1 MTLAATKES
10 STCGQLVPPAPN
22 SCHHFDSST
31 PIVGRLSSCSMTSIV
46 KPPVTIS
53 VHSPALS
60 PTSARSPRMAS
71 LLSALQAII
80 GLPSPHRAEFPAT
93 AVDNASPNTS
103 HRSLHPHDSI
113 QYAGRRR
120 RTCADCLGRC
130 LSRPHTRRTG
140 HL

>member
-31 PIVGRLSSCSMTSIV
+31 PIVGRLSSCSMTSMV

-60 PTSARSPRMAS
+60 PASACSPCMAS
-71 LLSALQAII
+71 LLSALQGII
-80 GLPSPHRAEFPAT
+80 GPPSPHRAEFPAT
-93 AVDNASPNTS
+93 AGDNASPDTS
-103 HRSLHPHDSI
+103 CRSPHPDDSM
-113 QYAGRRR
+113 QCAGH
-120 RTCADCLGRC
+120 G
-130 LSRPHTRRTG
+130 
-140 HL
+140 